1 MKISHF
7 AVAGLVAVGLSH
19 ATVHFPFPQNLDYG
33 NANAATL
40 TDKATAATQLQTAF
54 DYYYT
59 TFYRENGDYACIRAD
74 PGDNQCFSEGIG
86 YGMLMM
92 VYFSNNEKNYQ
103 TEFDKLWALYKA
115 AEDKYGL
122 MNWKIGNADPT
133 QVWGEYAATDAEVD
147 VAAALIMAS
156 YQFGDETYLSEAKTL
171 LQNVRS
177 EKSGKKDIIKI
188 EGDVSRLNFDI
199 LGYLDPQISI
209 TVIENGHITN
219 KIRPQQPKRLVNIIK
234 CTNPRCITAIEQDCD
249 QIFALTPSGRYRCVY
264 CEQEFKVKP

>member
-92 VYFSNNEKNYQ
+92 VYFDNNEKNYQ
-103 TEFDKLWALYKA
+103 A
-115 AEDKYGL
+115 
-122 MNWKIGNADPT
+122 
-133 QVWGEYAATDAEVD
+133 
-147 VAAALIMAS
+147 
-156 YQFGDETYLSEAKTL
+156 
-171 LQNVRS
+171 
-177 EKSGKKDIIKI
+177 
-188 EGDVSRLNFDI
+188 
-199 LGYLDPQISI
+199 
-209 TVIENGHITN
+209 
-219 KIRPQQPKRLVNIIK
+219 
-234 CTNPRCITAIEQDCD
+234 
-249 QIFALTPSGRYRCVY
+249 
-264 CEQEFKVKP
+264 